1 MAFLHRILSDE
12 GISVDNQKIEGAK
25 NWPKPKTP
33 KEIHCFLGLEG
44 YYKRFVERFS
54 STAAPL
60 TKPTHKETMFK
71 WNDWY
76 ERSFQEIKVKLTS
89 THVLVLPE
97 STKGY
102 AIYCDASRVGL
113 GCVLI

>member
-12 GISVDNQKIEGAK
+12 GISVDNQKIEGVK

-33 KEIHCFLGLEG
+33 KEIYCFLELEG
-44 YYKRFVERFS
+44 YYKRFVEGFF

-60 TKPTHKETMFK
+60 TKLTRKETMFQ
-71 WNDWY
+71 WNDGY
-76 ERSFQEIKVKLTS
+76 ERRFQEMKSKLTS
-89 THVLVLPE
+89 TPVLVLPVG
-97 STKGY
+97 TKGY
-102 AIYCDASRVGL
+102 AVYCDASRVGL